1 MLATHLLCDCRHIT
15 AYPFES
21 CLCPRTGTELGKEP
35 WWAQVLLVRDRTLQ
49 HLSCW
54 ATKHRGRGFILQAT
68 QSKCNFSPMAK
79 TASVKSYDNWEMA
92 HAARKWRGPQTP
104 LEPREV
110 WNISGD
116 FWGVWGDLLLIAKD
130 RVLFA
135 SFFLFSFLKRKIFVK
150 SRAVEI
156 KQWRQSY
163 EQEGLQLLFWQWS
176 WCINS

>member
-1 MLATHLLCDCRHIT
+1 MSVPKD
-15 AYPFES
+15 
-21 CLCPRTGTELGKEP
+21 
-35 WWAQVLLVRDRTLQ
+35 RDRAGEGALVSSGIAGERQ
-49 HLSCW
+49 NIAAPELLGNQ
-54 ATKHRGRGFILQAT
+54 APRQRVYFAAT
-68 QSKCNFSPMAK
+68 QSKCNLSPMAK

-92 HAARKWRGPQTP
+92 HAARKWKGPQTP

-135 SFFLFSFLKRKIFVK
+135 SFFLFSFLKRKSFVK